1 MKVVFVIGDP
11 KKNLLA
17 RLTSMFTQCPAYHV
31 GFLDEETN
39 MFYDMY
45 WLRRRRKWPRYDD
58 NKCVMFDVPEV
69 TREFLEEKL
78 SIDDSSYGV
87 VDYLMF
93 GLRPIFHLF
102 GKTTKNAGGMI
113 CSEMVNCDIID
124 CGGKTPFSKNDSP
137 PSPCDLLRWFSSK

>member
-58 NKCVMFDVPEV
+58 NKCVMFDAPEV

-78 SIDDSSYGV
+78 KNLEKEFEGREIPRPQNWGGYLAKPYEIEFWQGRPNRLHDRILYELQE
-87 VDYLMF
+87 DYDWKISRLA
-93 GLRPIFHLF
+93 P
-102 GKTTKNAGGMI
+102 
-113 CSEMVNCDIID
+113 
-124 CGGKTPFSKNDSP
+124 
-137 PSPCDLLRWFSSK
+137 